1 MRASWRVTGILLA
14 LGSVAATAGIAAAQT
29 QTSTVQSLAVVE
41 QALSGAAMRD
51 LELGTITPGTS
62 QTVAPQNG
70 QTCAGCASG
79 LWAFTN
85 LSSSNN
91 PSFRYIR
98 VTFLNLPA
106 TLSGPGGATLPLSW
120 TNAARGCV
128 VRGATELGCDQGTP
142 VNGAAYSYPING
154 PAAPAALQ
162 PGTTG
167 RDLLLYLGGTASPAA
182 GQRAGNYTGTVTI
195 RFEYSSF

>member
-1 MRASWRVTGILLA
+1 MRASRWVTGILLA

-29 QTSTVQSLAVVE
+29 QTSSVQSLAVVE
-41 QALSGAAMRD
+41 QALTGAAMRD
-51 LELGTITPGTS
+51 LELGTITPGAS
-62 QTVAPQNG
+62 QTVAPQNA

-85 LSSSNN
+85 LSASNN
-91 PSFRYIR
+91 PDFRYIR
-98 VTFLNLPA
+98 ITFLDLPA
-106 TLSGPGGATLPLSW
+106 SISGPGGATLPLNW

-128 VRGATELGCDQGTP
+128 VRNGTELGCETGTP

-167 RDLLLYLGGTASPAA
+167 RDLLLYLGGTAAPTA
-182 GQRAGNYTGTVTI
+182 GQRAGHYWGTITI
-195 RFEYSSF
+195 RFEYSNF